1 MTVSVAGNKFGLL
14 QVEDRS
20 GNRRTPGMDSLPFKV
35 ELPTCSDIEGTI
47 PSAPSQNDLALAIL
61 HGLERGREDY

>member
-1 MTVSVAGNKFGLL
+1 
-14 QVEDRS
+14 
-20 GNRRTPGMDSLPFKV
+20 MDSLPFKV